1 VHVIDGQWIVC
12 QSGFDRERE
21 SSRGDD
27 KEEGD
32 GRDGRKRSERNHGGK
47 EVRPVTGGVG
57 HGDE

>member
-1 VHVIDGQWIVC
+1 VHVIDGHWIVC
-12 QSGFDRERE
+12 QSGFDRERD

-32 GRDGRKRSERNHGGK
+32 GRKRSERNHGSK
-47 EVRPVTGGVG
+47 EVRPVTGGDK